1 MSSSHMKRVDNKGQI
16 FGLSFQMIFS
26 ILLIIVFVIAAGIA
40 VRTLINNTEHAR
52 IVKFIQELNSETE
65 KIWMATTAEKTIYL
79 DLPSK
84 IGFVCFAD
92 NLKSLDEEDFPD
104 KDVYDSIN
112 FYSDEYGD
120 SKVFFYDPDVL
131 ESYDM
136 TPYTKISCGSKKKD
150 CLSLESVDKICC
162 IKNKKGITLTLR
174 KDIESP
180 NVILASD
187 NCIR

>member
-1 MSSSHMKRVDNKGQI
+1 MKRVDNKGQI

-40 VRTLINNTEHAR
+40 ARTLLNNAEHAR

-65 KIWMATTAEKTIYL
+65 KIWMATTAEKTISL
-79 DLPSK
+79 DLTSK

-92 NLKSLDEEDFPD
+92 NLKSLDEKDFPNRE
-104 KDVYDSIN
+104 VYNSIK
-112 FYSDEYGD
+112 FYSDEYNG
-120 SKVFFYDPDVL
+120 KVFFYDPDVL

-150 CLSLESVDKICC
+150 CLSLEDVDKICC
-162 IKNKKGITLTLR
+162 IKNQKGITFTLR
-174 KDIESP
+174 KDLDNPEVVLVP
-180 NVILASD
+180 N
-187 NCIR
+187 NCV